1 MKYICTGATLRCTMG
16 TSCPKLKATPKNV
29 SLTGK
34 DQANIADYVS
44 IKNIPSFGRCRSLG
58 YPPTASAT
66 AANHGKLTPM
76 PCVPGT
82 CPKWQAI
89 DKDSLICGE
98 PALLEPATLR
108 CMYGGTISIVN
119 PGQSLEIKVRGVSF
133 SQRSE
138 TQQEKAMQEI
148 PEELLQEFN
157 ALDRERLSQQ
167 SVLDGVQMALDVAG
181 MAPGVGAIPDL
192 MNAAISVLRGD
203 WVGAGLSIVAAVPG
217 VGDVVGGAK
226 IAYRGAKIAKNT
238 SIGNRFVKSTINTT
252 KKITLEQK
260 KAIAQK
266 FISKDVSKEQLLKE
280 KGVTSENVDEV
291 LRQIKIERKR
301 EAINFYKEYNLSESM
316 DTMSMREKRN
326 KIVSEIN
333 GIDFNFKIERG
344 MIQDGDILYQYS
356 KNDSV
361 GNYFAK
367 NAKQT
372 PSQSGISP
380 TYHDKSTGFNR
391 FKEQLKIVFNKGGQ
405 PYLRTTSKRIDDTW
419 SNIYPRETKGDYVR
433 RVKTTGG
440 GSQTYIPGDEWK
452 TEITKERIDNVI
464 CLGHY
469 EN

>member
-1 MKYICTGATLRCTMG
+1 MKYVCTGATLRCTMG

-58 YPPTASAT
+58 YPPTAAAT
-66 AANHGKLTPM
+66 AANYGKLTPM

-108 CMYGGTISIVN
+108 CMYGGIISIVN

-203 WVGAGLSIVAAVPG
+203 WVGAGLSIVAAVPL
-217 VGDVVGGAK
+217 VGDVAGGAK
-226 IAYRGAKIAKNT
+226 LAYKGIVNANRAKKIKSFKDAISNSDYSFFIDKNISSRQLIKNGMSIEKADAFLKTVKTLRKKVARDFIKKQNPDMNMKDVYSHVNCIETANPVIIKNIPPPSTYIRYECPDGKFGEYITYPTNPPPHAESLGMLSYQTNDGVTKQKVLRIYIVSGTEQFEVMQSTARRTKAPIDGNWKNRNEDNLVDVAGGATQIYSPINNA
-238 SIGNRFVKSTINTT
+238 NRF
-252 KKITLEQK
+252 
-260 KAIAQK
+260 
-266 FISKDVSKEQLLKE
+266 LLM
-280 KGVTSENVDEV
+280 
-291 LRQIKIERKR
+291 Q
-301 EAINFYKEYNLSESM
+301 
-316 DTMSMREKRN
+316 
-326 KIVSEIN
+326 
-333 GIDFNFKIERG
+333 
-344 MIQDGDILYQYS
+344 
-356 KNDSV
+356 
-361 GNYFAK
+361 
-367 NAKQT
+367 
-372 PSQSGISP
+372 
-380 TYHDKSTGFNR
+380 
-391 FKEQLKIVFNKGGQ
+391 
-405 PYLRTTSKRIDDTW
+405 
-419 SNIYPRETKGDYVR
+419 
-433 RVKTTGG
+433 
-440 GSQTYIPGDEWK
+440 
-452 TEITKERIDNVI
+452 
-464 CLGHY
+464 
-469 EN
+469 